1 MPLSLLHDI
10 TSGHNTPEEINV
22 IVEINK
28 GSKNKYELDKE
39 TGIIVLDRVMHSSQ
53 DYPFDYGFI
62 PQSHW
67 HDGDPLDVALL
78 TTYPLMP
85 GILVHARPIAVF
97 DMVDSGQSDAKIIAV
112 PLHDPRFKDVNDLAD
127 INSHTIKEIEHF
139 FLTYKSI
146 QKKVV
151 TISSIRDASAARS
164 VIKEGLALYRKKFG
178 KTKVKKTNKK
188 QPKKAVKKQSKQ

>member
-39 TGIIVLDRVMHSSQ
+39 TGIILLDRVMHSSQ

-67 HDGDPLDVALL
+67 HDGDPLDVVLL
-78 TTYPLMP
+78 TTHPLMP
-85 GILVHARPIAVF
+85 GILVHARPVAVL
-97 DMVDSGQSDAKIIAV
+97 DMVDSGQSDAKVIAV
-112 PLHDPRFKDVNDLAD
+112 PLHDPRFKDVHDLED

-146 QKKVV
+146 QNKVV
-151 TISSIRDASAARS
+151 TIRSIRDAKAARD
-164 VIKEGLALYRKKFG
+164 VVKEGLALYRKKFG
-178 KTKVKKTNKK
+178 KASSKKSVKKVGAKK
-188 QPKKAVKKQSKQ
+188 VSKKK